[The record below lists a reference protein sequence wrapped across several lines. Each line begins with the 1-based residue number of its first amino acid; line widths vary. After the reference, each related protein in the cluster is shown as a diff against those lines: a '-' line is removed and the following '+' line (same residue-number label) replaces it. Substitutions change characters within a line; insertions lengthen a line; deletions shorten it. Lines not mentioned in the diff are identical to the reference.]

1 MEIHSDLGQVGRGS
15 EQRTWLRSLI
25 VKNLELPAPG
35 HGLAGRELGER
46 PRGRGSP
53 EIQEESVA
61 PLGKEPLSFPLCLIL
76 HEADS
81 FS

>member
-1 MEIHSDLGQVGRGS
+1 METHSDLGEVGRGS

-25 VKNLELPAPG
+25 VKNMELPAPG
-35 HGLAGRELGER
+35 HGLAGGELGER

-53 EIQEESVA
+53 EARRSLSLHWEKS
-61 PLGKEPLSFPLCLIL
+61 LSFPLCLIVR
-76 HEADS
+76 EADS